1 MTLPVNYQ
9 QQPIPNHSGI
19 TINISNPVMNPP
31 GCCSHPQ
38 CPHMT
43 NPNIP
48 LNLPAQNQYNNG
60 YAQQNFPAI
69 QQGYQVT
76 QPQPQVT
83 YYNDSYP
90 QTINQYG
97 NNGYANT
104 PQQQAQNTSYPP
116 QYYMNN
122 YNYINTPQNT
132 PINQPTYSED
142 SNPEQNNMENI
153 QKEVPELAMNNEPV
167 DKKISPELQTDS
179 NQETKEADLS
189 LSKEII
195 NNLDEQKA
203 AREEAT
209 KNEQKVKVVALTN
222 EYIMSLEDYLNN
234 PNNDIR
240 YTAAKEIL
248 TRLDEDRSRH
258 NDAALNALLNKML
271 QDPDKSIR
279 VAAMSAFASE
289 LASGNEYTVK
299 LLKDIQNNP
308 NADKDDVVEAA
319 NILLKMTAST
329 EYKYVPM
336 NNDNPEQQPQVV
348 Q

>member
-9 QQPIPNHSGI
+9 QQPMPNHSGI

-31 GCCSHPQ
+31 GCCSHQQYTQQNMPQ
-38 CPHMT
+38 MQPT
-43 NPNIP
+43 
-48 LNLPAQNQYNNG
+48 QYNNG
-60 YAQQNFPAI
+60 YNQQPTSI
-69 QQGYQVT
+69 PQQGYQMV
-76 QPQPQVT
+76 QPQSQVNYQT
-83 YYNDSYP
+83 EIYP
-90 QTINQYG
+90 QAIPQGGNQAYNNYG
-97 NNGYANT
+97 A
-104 PQQQAQNTSYPP
+104 PAQQQQNMSYPP

-122 YNYINTPQNT
+122 YNYINTPAN
-132 PINQPTYSED
+132 NNGQPFNIDSATASRPAD
-142 SNPEQNNMENI
+142 IVSNPTEATPSTLEENNTDNTGDE
-153 QKEVPELAMNNEPV
+153 KAV
-167 DKKISPELQTDS
+167 DS
-179 NQETKEADLS
+179 DLS

-195 NNLDEQKA
+195 SNIDEKKA
-203 AREEAT
+203 AEAA
-209 KNEQKVKVVALTN
+209 KNEKKVKVVALTN
-222 EYIMSLEDYLNN
+222 EYIMSLENYLNN

-279 VAAMSAFASE
+279 VAAMSAFSSE
-289 LASGNEYTVK
+289 LASGNEFTIK

-308 NADKDDVVEAA
+308 NSDKDDVVEAA
-319 NILLKMTAST
+319 NILLKMSSST

-336 NNDNPEQQPQVV
+336 NNENVEPQQQVM

>member
-1 MTLPVNYQ
+1 
-9 QQPIPNHSGI
+9 
-19 TINISNPVMNPP
+19 
-31 GCCSHPQ
+31 
-38 CPHMT
+38 
-43 NPNIP
+43 
-48 LNLPAQNQYNNG
+48 
-60 YAQQNFPAI
+60 
-69 QQGYQVT
+69 
-76 QPQPQVT
+76 
-83 YYNDSYP
+83 
-90 QTINQYG
+90 
-97 NNGYANT
+97 
-104 PQQQAQNTSYPP
+104 
-116 QYYMNN
+116 MNN

-203 AREEAT
+203 AREEAA

-248 TRLDEDRSRH
+248 TRLDEDRTRH

-308 NADKDDVVEAA
+308 NSDKDDVVEAA
-319 NILLKMTAST
+319 NILLKMSTST
-329 EYKYVPM
+329 EYKFVPM
-336 NNDNPEQQPQVV
+336 NNENLEQPQMV